1 MAAQSKTTAVHFS
14 LIFFVMLSVILGV
27 VAYLFYS
34 DYQEQQATYQ
44 KNQTELTAE
53 QGLNKRYLEE
63 IDALKKTIG
72 IEQAEVGVAQP
83 GDNTVIAQSAA
94 AIQTLGT
101 NPSAPS
107 FYVALQDLRNELNK
121 RVVEITERNNTIT
134 ELQNQLLALKSQY
147 DKTAAEHDQ
156 KRQATEQDL
165 AGQTTKYDES
175 IASKDKEIGGLRD
188 QNAALQTELQQTKER
203 MTTETA
209 RLQDEIRQLE
219 MTNQKLNSDLAKIK
233 GESYEIA
240 DGEIRRVDQVARTVW
255 INLGSADNVR
265 KRTTFSV
272 YEKNNRGIGRD
283 APGGGRPE
291 DIKGSV
297 EVVRVID
304 DHLAEARILDDDSSR
319 PIAPG
324 DPIYSPIWNK
334 GRAEQFA
341 FVGKIDIDGDGSYVG
356 DRERLHELLDSV
368 GAKISS
374 EVLDNGER
382 VPTRKDG
389 DEVVPVP
396 IDEQTKFLVTGRIPA
411 PESVPDGDERT
422 QIKLMMQH
430 QAEMEKE
437 ANRNGVRII
446 NLNTFL
452 DYIGYVP
459 QQRRWVPGE
468 SKTWTLSAG
477 ARSGGVDD
485 RPGTA
490 TSSSGHTSKLFD
502 TRRAR
507 PTAPGRTSQSFG
519 RTGTGY

>member
-34 DYQEQQATYQ
+34 DYREQQATYT
-44 KNQTELTAE
+44 KNQTELSAA

-121 RVVEITERNNTIT
+121 RVVETNERNATIT
-134 ELQNQLLALKSQY
+134 DLQNQVLALKKQY
-147 DKTAAEHDQ
+147 ETVAAEHDQ

-165 AGQTTKYDES
+165 AGEQTKFSES
-175 IASKDKEIGGLRD
+175 IASKDKEIGDLRE
-188 QNAALQTELQQTKER
+188 QNASLQTELQQTKER

-209 RLQDEIRQLE
+209 RLNDEIRQLE
-219 MTNQKLNSDLAKIK
+219 LTNVKLNQDLEKIK
-233 GESYEIA
+233 GESYEVA

-255 INLGSADNVR
+255 INLGSADNIR

-272 YEKNNRGIGRD
+272 YAKNNAGIGRD
-283 APGGGRPE
+283 TAGGGKPE

-304 DHLAEARILDDDSSR
+304 DHLSEARILDDDSSR

-324 DPIYSPIWNK
+324 DPIYSPLWNK

-356 DRERLHELLDSV
+356 DRERLHEILDSV
-368 GAKISS
+368 GAKVSS

-382 VPTRKDG
+382 VPTRKEG
-389 DEVVPVP
+389 DETKPVQ
-396 IDEQTKFLVTGRIPA
+396 INEQTRFLVIGTIPDIM
-411 PESVPDGDERT
+411 SVPAGEERD
-422 QIKLMMQH
+422 QLKAMAQH

-437 ANRNGVRII
+437 ARRNGVRIV

-459 QQRRWVPGE
+459 QQRRFVPGE
-468 SKTWTLSAG
+468 SKKWTLSAG
-477 ARSGGVDD
+477 SQTGVAA
-485 RPGTA
+485 RPGTE
-490 TSSSGHTSKLFD
+490 TSSTGHTSKLFD
-502 TRRAR
+502 TRRAK
-507 PTAPGRTSQSFG
+507 PSSPGRGSQSFG